1 MNNKRVEKKTMYREK
16 KGGNGRRWKRKEEG
30 REERRNQ
37 KGIKRVILKITKNQE
52 KEGRL
57 NRSVRG
63 QKGKYNKRME

>member
-37 KGIKRVILKITKNQE
+37 KGIKRVILKITKI
-52 KEGRL
+52 KRK
-57 NRSVRG
+57 
-63 QKGKYNKRME
+63 KGD